1 MDEIAITNAK
11 LIAQVITVLGSLGF
25 FFATFQALKQLEK

>member
-11 LIAQVITVLGSLGF
+11 LIAQLITALGSLGF
-25 FFATFQALKQLEK
+25 FIVTFQALKQLEK